1 MQNYTTPTDQPAG
14 EPGADTGL
22 SLKEFTQYLLE
33 IEYQPAWRSR
43 ADREMDYVDGNQ
55 LDAEV
60 LQRQK
65 ALGMPPAIEPLIGP
79 AIEAVLGLEAKTR
92 TDWRVTADRPGD
104 PEGEQVAAA
113 LNYKLNQ
120 AERSSKADAACTAA
134 FKPQVCVGLGWV
146 EVARESD
153 PFKFP
158 YRCAGIHRNEVY
170 FDHLSVNLDMS
181 DARFLLRRRWT
192 DVDQAKLKFPEKA
205 DLLDMTMGRWTDRSE
220 LTMDG
225 SSSTGLAMSFLDERG
240 WSIEEQQWRD
250 SQTRRVCLYEMWY
263 RRWESVTVLKAPG
276 ANGKVVEY
284 DPSNLAHDELLAAG
298 AVKPMKAT
306 MPRMYVSYWAGPH
319 KLHDGPTPYTHHEF
333 PYVPFWGAREDRTGV
348 PFGRVRGMVYLQD
361 NVNSATSKIRWGL
374 GASRVERTKGAVAM
388 SDAQFRQTVGRVDA
402 DVILDATHMAQQ
414 GATFKV
420 HRDFE
425 LNEQQYK
432 MLQDSRLGIER
443 ASGISAGFMG
453 QRGSATSGLQEQ
465 TQIEQATQTLAALM
479 DNFKQARSKVGELLL
494 SLIIEDMQ
502 DEEIVVI
509 PGNAIKQERTVVVN
523 KPTVDPV
530 TGVEYR
536 TNDVQ
541 RIRLKVALDDVP
553 SSSSFRAQQLNA
565 MSEAFKAMPQNLQVV
580 AMPHL
585 LSLMDLPDKDEII
598 KAVRDAGA
606 QETPE
611 QIDKRIA
618 DAVKQALA
626 NAAVELKAR
635 EIAVKER
642 KADSEVREID
652 AKSVQIGVMA
662 AYSAMQAGA
671 QVAMNPAI
679 APIADEVMKGA
690 GYKRPN
696 PGGDDPNFPTA
707 GGLPVAPGPAPAGG
721 SGGATADPGIADVQQ
736 NTSPAFPPV
745 PQDGAS
751 PMGGIETP
759 TMNDNLQGEIA

>member
-1 MQNYTTPTDQPAG
+1 MTYTTPTDQPAG

-33 IEYQPAWRSR
+33 IENQPAWRAR

-120 AERSSKADAACTAA
+120 AERSSRADAACTEA
-134 FKPQVCVGLGWV
+134 FRPQVCVGIGWV

-158 YRCAGIHRNEVY
+158 YRCAGIHRNEIY
-170 FDHLSVNLDMS
+170 FDHLSQRLDMG
-181 DARFLLRRRWT
+181 DARYLLRRRWT
-192 DVDQAKLKFPEKA
+192 DVSQAKLKFPEHTH
-205 DLLDMTMGRWTDRSE
+205 LLEMTMGRWTDRAE
-220 LTMDG
+220 LSMDG
-225 SSSTGLAMSFLDERG
+225 SSSTGLAMNFLDERG

-250 SQTRRVCLYEMWY
+250 TEHQRVCLYEMWY
-263 RRWESVTVLKAPG
+263 RRWEQVTVLKAPG

-284 DPSNLAHDELLAAG
+284 DPSNPAHDELLAAG

-333 PYVPFWGAREDRTGV
+333 PYVPFWAAREDRTGV

-502 DEEIVVI
+502 DEETVVI

-618 DAVKQALA
+618 EAVKQALA

-635 EIAVKER
+635 EIDLKYSPEKMR
-642 KADSEVREID
+642 ADIAKIVSETVESGVR
-652 AKSVQIGVMA
+652 SSF
-662 AYSAMQAGA
+662 SAMQAA
-671 QVAMNPAI
+671 QTVAQIPQV
-679 APIADEVMKGA
+679 APIADVLLQNA
-690 GYKRPN
+690 GWQAPT
-696 PGGDDPNFPTA
+696 PAGMDPNIPQ
-707 GGLPVAPGPAPAGG
+707 PSVAMPEQPAMAVPG
-721 SGGATADPGIADVQQ
+721 D
-736 NTSPAFPPV
+736 TSPQTPANPM
-745 PQDGAS
+745 S
-751 PMGGIETP
+751 PAQGVNQGIN
-759 TMNDNLQGEIA
+759 TMREDSTTDNLQGAPA

>member
-1 MQNYTTPTDQPAG
+1 MLAEQTRTTDETELQDADEPITIDEFAQFVREAINQPPWRAN
-14 EPGADTGL
+14 AD
-22 SLKEFTQYLLE
+22 KE
-33 IEYQPAWRSR
+33 
-43 ADREMDYVDGNQ
+43 ADYADGNQ
-55 LDAEV
+55 LDSDLLKKQA
-60 LQRQK
+60 Q
-65 ALGMPPAIEPLIGP
+65 LGIPPAKENIIGP
-79 AIEAVLGLEAKTR
+79 AIRAVCGYEAKTR
-92 TDWRVTADRPGD
+92 TDWRVTPDGD
-104 PEGEQVAAA
+104 PGGQDVADA
-113 LNYKLNQ
+113 LNYRLNQ
-120 AERSSKADAACTAA
+120 AERHSHADRALSDAFRPAAT
-134 FKPQVCVGLGWV
+134 VGIGWV

-158 YRCAGIHRNEVY
+158 YRCAGIHRNEIY
-170 FDHLSVNLDMS
+170 FDHLSQRLDMG
-181 DARFLLRRRWT
+181 DARYLLRRRWT
-192 DVDQAKLKFPEKA
+192 DVAQAKLKFPEHA
-205 DLLDMTMGRWTDRSE
+205 HLLEMTMGRWTDRAE
-220 LTMDG
+220 LSMDG
-225 SSSTGLAMSFLDERG
+225 SSSTGLAMNFLDERG

-250 SQTRRVCLYEMWY
+250 TEHQRVCLYEMWY
-263 RRWESVTVLKAPG
+263 RRWEQVTVLKAPG

-284 DPSNLAHDELLAAG
+284 DPSNPAHDELLAAG

-333 PYVPFWGAREDRTGV
+333 PYVPFWAAREDRTGV

-502 DEEIVVI
+502 DEETVVI

-523 KPTVDPV
+523 KPTIDPV

-618 DAVKQALA
+618 EAVKQALA
-626 NAAVELKAR
+626 NAAVELKGR
-635 EIAVKER
+635 ELDLKYSPEKMRADIAKIV
-642 KADSEVREID
+642 SETVESGVR
-652 AKSVQIGVMA
+652 SSF
-662 AYSAMQAGA
+662 SAMQAA
-671 QVAMNPAI
+671 QTVAQLPMV
-679 APIADEVMKGA
+679 APIADVLLQNAGWQAPTPKGM
-690 GYKRPN
+690 
-696 PGGDDPNFPTA
+696 DPNIPQ
-707 GGLPVAPGPAPAGG
+707 PSVAMPEQPAMAVPG
-721 SGGATADPGIADVQQ
+721 D
-736 NTSPAFPPV
+736 TSPQTPANPM
-745 PQDGAS
+745 S
-751 PMGGIETP
+751 PAQGVNQGIN
-759 TMNDNLQGEIA
+759 TMREDSTTDNLQGAPA

>member
-1 MQNYTTPTDQPAG
+1 MTYTTPTDQPAG

-33 IEYQPAWRSR
+33 IENQPAWRAR

-113 LNYKLNQ
+113 QNYKLNQ
-120 AERSSKADAACTAA
+120 AERLSRADAACTEA
-134 FKPQVCVGLGWV
+134 FKPQVCVGIGWV

-158 YRCAGIHRNEVY
+158 YRCAAIHRNELY
-170 FDHLSVNLDMS
+170 YDHLSQRLDMG
-181 DARFLLRRRWT
+181 DARYLLRRRWT
-192 DVDQAKLKFPEKA
+192 DVAQAKLKFPERA
-205 DLLDMTMGRWTDRSE
+205 HLLEMTMGRWTDRAE
-220 LTMDG
+220 LSMDG
-225 SSSTGLAMSFLDERG
+225 SSSTGLAMNFLDERG

-250 SQTRRVCLYEMWY
+250 TEHQRVCLYEMWY
-263 RRWESVTVLKAPG
+263 RRWEQVTVLKAPG

-284 DPSNLAHDELLAAG
+284 DPSNPAHDELLAAG

-333 PYVPFWGAREDRTGV
+333 PYVPFWASREDRTGV

-502 DEEIVVI
+502 DEETVVI

-523 KPTVDPV
+523 KPTIDPV

-618 DAVKQALA
+618 EAVKQALA

-635 EIAVKER
+635 EIDLKYSPEKMR
-642 KADSEVREID
+642 ADIAKIVSETVESGVR
-652 AKSVQIGVMA
+652 SSF
-662 AYSAMQAGA
+662 SAMQAA
-671 QVAMNPAI
+671 QTVAQIPQV
-679 APIADEVMKGA
+679 APIADVLLQNA
-690 GYKRPN
+690 GWQAPT
-696 PGGDDPNFPTA
+696 PAGMDPNIPQ
-707 GGLPVAPGPAPAGG
+707 PSVAMPDQPAMAVPG
-721 SGGATADPGIADVQQ
+721 D
-736 NTSPAFPPV
+736 TSPQTPANPM
-745 PQDGAS
+745 S
-751 PMGGIETP
+751 PAQGVNQGIN
-759 TMNDNLQGEIA
+759 TMREDSTTDNLQGEIA